1 MVGMPAVEVTVE
13 EVGEMVEGEAE
24 VMEEEEVVVVDAEGP

>member
-1 MVGMPAVEVTVE
+1 MPAVEVTV
-13 EVGEMVEGEAE
+13 GEMVEAEAE